1 MLILKR
7 KAGICLG
14 IWLVFFC
21 CLGVVGQEVEEEIV
35 ASPVKPL
42 GKYEPLI
49 RGGGQYIEIA
59 GTVIES
65 LWMKDAGK
73 GKTDFWRYFM
83 HGMTDHRGYP
93 LVWEAFLGNGQAGVL
108 DKTVLL
114 DSAVKSSGLS
124 SVCLPGKGK
133 VVFEKPL
140 LSMADLSAVRG
151 RTLRFYVWLKGED
164 TGRGAALWDGAPQ
177 VSFYVKDANDF
188 VVASKKCNFR
198 TRGTFPWH
206 CYYIEVPI
214 PAVLALSEV
223 SFGDEAKAGETKAEE
238 GGSTVVDDVFSASF
252 LSDLGSLVDSGTDE
266 GVSLPSGG
274 GVYVRLANPVSG
286 KAWFST
292 MSWEVVTAEN
302 TPVREKRCDPTT
314 GSMAPNPDYDE
325 LPMHLYYG
333 LSKDHTWKFL
343 KGNKAFGDLTYKS
356 IMKDYVL
363 NVAVK
368 DWSHTLHAL
377 PYMVQMVGAGTML
390 GLVPPIELGW
400 TEALGDLLEGL
411 QDPESGL
418 WKLDGHGSLEL
429 TYLIV
434 ANSFSARQCDRGD
447 SVVHETPWLGVGNRV
462 VPRAAAMCDSILG
475 AQCRDR
481 RGGKHL
487 AGWTRFAFKPQSV
500 VDGVTGMGS
509 FEMCSSA
516 AAVQLLLR
524 CYPLVDGGRK
534 SRIRES
540 LRGAWSYAM
549 QTVFR
554 PNGLWYQGDALPD
567 FRGPA
572 FGFQFLEGT
581 QWLETKRNV
590 ASVPKPE
597 VETELN
603 SREDFTVNWK
613 PQNEASLR
621 IYATKPGID
630 PSTIGDKDLI
640 VVVHNAN
647 AKSLA
652 TMDALLALREIAL
665 SAEKTWG
672 ATPEKYGAIYAAD
685 KIALFNKQVKI
696 AQGNRIVIPKP
707 TERANEEG
715 KLVYWL
721 AATSPYSELSEFVK
735 VNSPAEE
742 SGEP

>member
-21 CLGVVGQEVEEEIV
+21 CLGIVGQEVEEEIV

-42 GKYEPLI
+42 GKYEPLV

-73 GKTDFWRYFM
+73 GKTDLWRHFM

-93 LVWEAFLGNGQAGVL
+93 LVWDAFVGNGQAGVL
-108 DKTVLL
+108 DKAVLL
-114 DSAVKSSGLS
+114 DSAVKTSGLS

-133 VVFEKPL
+133 VVFEKPI
-140 LSMADLSAVRG
+140 LSMADLSMVRG
-151 RTLRFYVWLKGED
+151 KTLRFYVWIKGEG
-164 TGRGAALWDGAPQ
+164 TGDGAALWDGAPQ
-177 VSFYVKDANDF
+177 VTFYVKDANDF
-188 VVASKKCNFR
+188 VVGTKKCNFR

-214 PAVLALSEV
+214 PAVLALNELSLGAETK
-223 SFGDEAKAGETKAEE
+223 EEPKAGE
-238 GGSTVVDDVFSASF
+238 GGAQADDGFSAAL
-252 LSDLGSLVDSGTDE
+252 LSDLGSIVESGIDE
-266 GVSLPSGG
+266 DVSLPAGG
-274 GVYVRLANPVSG
+274 GLYVSVSNPVSG

-292 MSWEVVTAEN
+292 MSWEVASAEN
-302 TPVREKRCDPTT
+302 TPAREKRCDPTT

-325 LPMHLYYG
+325 LPMHLYFG
-333 LSKDHTWKFL
+333 LSKDHMWKFL

-363 NVAVK
+363 NTAAK

-390 GLVPPIELGW
+390 NLVPPIELGW
-400 TEALGDLLEGL
+400 IEALGDVLEGL
-411 QDPESGL
+411 QDPGSGL

-434 ANSFSARQCDRGD
+434 ANSFSCRQCDHGD
-447 SVVHETPWLGVGNRV
+447 ATVHETPWLGVGKRV
-462 VPRAAAMCDSILG
+462 VPRAAEMCDSILG
-475 AQCRDR
+475 AQCRDS
-481 RGGKHL
+481 RGGKRL

-500 VDGVTGMGS
+500 VNGVTGMGS

-534 SRIRES
+534 AKIRES
-540 LRGAWSYAM
+540 LRGAWTYAM

-590 ASVPKPE
+590 AAVAKPQ

-603 SREDFTVNWK
+603 SREDFTVRWK
-613 PQNEASLR
+613 PENEASLR
-621 IYATKPGID
+621 IYATRSGVD
-630 PSTIGDKDLI
+630 VSSIGDKDLI
-640 VVVHNAN
+640 AIIHNPN
-647 AKSLA
+647 AKSLG
-652 TMDALLALREIAL
+652 TMDAMLALREISL
-665 SAEKTWG
+665 SVEKNWG
-672 ATPEKYGAIYAAD
+672 ATAEKYGAVYAAD
-685 KIALFNKQVKI
+685 KLALFNKQVKI
-696 AQGNRIVIPKP
+696 TQGNGIVIPKP
-707 TERANEEG
+707 TDLANEEG

-721 AATSPYSELSEFVK
+721 AATSPYSELSEFIK
-735 VNSPAEE
+735 VNSPEE
-742 SGEP
+742 EAVEQ